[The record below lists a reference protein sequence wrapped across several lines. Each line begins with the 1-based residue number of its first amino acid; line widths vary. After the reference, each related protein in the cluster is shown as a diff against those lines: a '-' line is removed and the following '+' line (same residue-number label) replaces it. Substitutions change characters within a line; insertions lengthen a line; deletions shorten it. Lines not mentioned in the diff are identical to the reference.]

1 MKKIT
6 FLIPTRNNLEFLKIA
21 YSNLKNLSNGFH
33 NILILDDASVD
44 GTKEWISTLQDNNL
58 KIYTNTNSERIGIV
72 GLVNKG
78 IELVDT
84 EIFMLF
90 HADMVPS
97 SNLDLNILKYLKPLT
112 VVSATRAEP
121 ALNTGGPEKI
131 SIDFGSEADT
141 FRLNDW
147 NNWCV
152 ENEITNK
159 DKISESISAPF
170 CMYKE
175 DFISMGGY
183 DPLFEP
189 QSREDSD
196 LFNRF
201 VLNGYKIIQS
211 WDALVYHFIGRGS
224 KFNKFARGSTG
235 VNSPE
240 WINTNNKNLKN
251 FIRKWGSF
259 VKHDS
264 MMKPI
269 ITPKFDLGF
278 RVRNIDV
285 QKLAVLEPLCSNIG
299 IENRF
304 ELQNEYIKVEQPHTP
319 FNLTDKI
326 KDYEINGFNPLT
338 NNIIIEFDVNRMNE
352 QSFNMLL
359 QIPDIIKQ
367 SGSVGEFE
375 LDIYKVNIKSMET
388 YEHTFIKVNK

>member
-6 FLIPTRNNLEFLKIA
+6 FIIPTRNNLEFLQIA
-21 YSNLKNLSNGFH
+21 YKNIKKLSNGIHNIVILDDNSSDGTWEWLKSLQDSNLKLYF
-33 NILILDDASVD
+33 
-44 GTKEWISTLQDNNL
+44 NN
-58 KIYTNTNSERIGIV
+58 TSERMGTV
-72 GLVNKG
+72 KLFDKG
-78 IELVDT
+78 VELADT
-84 EIFMLF
+84 EIIMNF

-97 SNLDLNILKYLKPLT
+97 PNLDINILKHLKPLT
-112 VVSATRAEP
+112 VISSTRVEPPTYSA
-121 ALNTGGPEKI
+121 GPEKI
-131 SIDFGSEADT
+131 VIDFGDEAET
-141 FRLNDW
+141 FKEGDW
-147 NNWCV
+147 NKWSL
-152 ENEITNK
+152 ENEIINK
-159 DKISESISAPF
+159 DKTTEGIFAPW

-175 DFISMGGY
+175 DYLSIGGY
-183 DPLFEP
+183 DPLFAP
-189 QSREDSD
+189 QSKEDSD

-201 VLNGYKIIQS
+201 VLNGYSVVQS
-211 WDALVYHFIGRGS
+211 WDALVYHFTSRGS
-224 KFNKFARGSTG
+224 RFNKFAGGAAG

-278 RVRNIDV
+278 RVRNVDV

-304 ELQNEYIKVEQPHTP
+304 EIQNEYIKVEQPHTP
-319 FNLTDKI
+319 YNLTDKI

-375 LDIYKVNIKSMET
+375 LDIFKVNIKSMET
-388 YEHTFIKVNK
+388 YEHTYIKVNK